1 MRKKIRLIICLKSLR
16 IAERIYITC
25 FLDIIPL
32 KKILLSR
39 LKMIRYSGK
48 LLNEIYGIISYL
60 AFLEPKMSGINGM
73 KNIANPI

>member
-1 MRKKIRLIICLKSLR
+1 
-16 IAERIYITC
+16 
-25 FLDIIPL
+25 
-32 KKILLSR
+32 
-39 LKMIRYSGK
+39 MIRYSGK